1 MVTENDGIPGIRE
14 PGHKFCPLTT
24 QIAVL
29 YMIHFQTQPNL
40 SPTGYQLEVK
50 TMKTKDEEFGTTVLS
65 GDVLTTLGDRRA
77 QIEAYKTNA
86 LRFLSSPPPR
96 TFRLYIN
103 EGKFLRKRFSRINYI
118 D

>member
-29 YMIHFQTQPNL
+29 YMIHFRTQPNL

-50 TMKTKDEEFGTTVLS
+50 TMKTKDTEWGTTVLS
-65 GDVLTTLGDRRA
+65 SDVSTTLGDRRA

-103 EGKFLRKRFSRINYI
+103 EGKVLWKIFWTIYI
-118 D
+118 